1 MKLALQQISEGMSVS
16 SASKAFG
23 IPRTTLQDKKFG
35 RHQRSVGAPTI
46 LRQDEEKV
54 FINWIV
60 ELRKQGFPVTKDQF
74 LYSVSKYM
82 AENGRINCFKDGI
95 PGHRWYEG
103 FLNRHK
109 EISKRVPQYLSTARA
124 NISEEEVRN
133 WHAKIKNFF
142 EEYGD
147 LKQILTCS
155 NRIFNCDETAF
166 YLCPKDKFILA
177 KKGSKQIY
185 IVVEIND
192 EKECLTVLIGASAT
206 GCLMPPLTLFPYKRM
221 PQNIVAKMPKNW
233 GIRRTD
239 SGWMTCE
246 TFYEYI
252 TNIFYPYLQLNNIE
266 FPVVMFLDGHSS
278 HFSLHLSTFCREK
291 GIILIG
297 LIPNATHLLQP
308 MDVSLFHPLKNEWKK
323 IIREWRI
330 NNNGERLKREDFSG
344 LVNECLQRAAK
355 PETIRNGFRI
365 CGLYP
370 FDVNAVPFEKLLKTT
385 ADDSEKTE
393 NIRSIL
399 SVIESTIGVERLK
412 EFKRCEKDQWNGQTK
427 DEGLFN
433 FWLDIRKKIP
443 DSSLQN
449 MIISENNQQEHNTTL
464 EANINFSALELDENF
479 AANGVIDLDINADGS
494 VVISIPKSSCA
505 DTSQIFRQFDNSPIS
520 NLTEQ

>member
-1 MKLALQQISEGMSVS
+1 MEERKKSQIKKKSKQNMNYNEQNIKLALQQISEGMSVR

-46 LRQDEEKV
+46 LTQDEEKV
-54 FINWIV
+54 FTNWII
-60 ELRKQGFPVTKDQF
+60 ELGKQGFPVTKDQL
-74 LYSVSKYM
+74 LYSVSKYI
-82 AENGRINCFKDGI
+82 AENGRSNCFKDGI
-95 PGHRWYEG
+95 PGRRWYES

-109 EISKRVPQYLSTARA
+109 EISKRVSQNLSTARA
-124 NISEEEVRN
+124 NINEEGVRN

-142 EEYGD
+142 EEYY
-147 LKQILTCS
+147 LNQVLTDPS
-155 NRIFNCDETAF
+155 RIFNCDETAF
-166 YLCPKDKFILA
+166 YLCPKNKFILA

-185 IVVEIND
+185 NRTTND

-206 GCLMPPLTLFPYKRM
+206 GCLIPPLTLFPYKRM

-233 GIRRTD
+233 GIGRTD

-246 TFYEYI
+246 AFYEYI
-252 TNIFYPYLQLNNIE
+252 TNIFYPYLQQNNVE

-308 MDVSLFHPLKNEWKK
+308 MDVSLFHPLKNEWTK
-323 IIREWRI
+323 IIYKWRI

-355 PETIRNGFRI
+355 PETIRNGFKI

-393 NIRSIL
+393 SEELEPREKNEDIRSNL
-399 SVIESTIGVERLK
+399 SFIESMIGVERLQ
-412 EFKRCEKDQWNGQTK
+412 EFKRCEKTQWNGQPK

-433 FWLDIRKKIP
+433 LWLEIKKKYRTHHCK
-443 DSSLQN
+443 L
-449 MIISENNQQEHNTTL
+449 
-464 EANINFSALELDENF
+464 
-479 AANGVIDLDINADGS
+479 
-494 VVISIPKSSCA
+494 
-505 DTSQIFRQFDNSPIS
+505 
-520 NLTEQ
+520 